1 MAFDF
6 SNYSYRNGSIQ
17 HNLQKHVT
25 EEKAWDLRHK
35 KYPFNSSGVHLD
47 TLRLAIVKKEPH
59 MAKNQSQ
66 QAFNLTRAVK
76 KLFLSSFVVFSF
88 IAYAIQ
94 QRFAK
99 PDSAFSLA
107 PTPTSTPT
115 QEILAPTSVDAA
127 QPAQSTAGTQPTA
140 ETPPTAVPPSPAP
153 ILGMYKDGTYTGA
166 TVDAYYGLVEVQVSV
181 RNGKIAD
188 VQFLQYPNDR
198 RTSVEINSQAM
209 PWLQQEAIQAQSA
222 NVNIISGA
230 TFTSEGFAMSLDAA
244 LKNAKN

>member
-1 MAFDF
+1 
-6 SNYSYRNGSIQ
+6 
-17 HNLQKHVT
+17 
-25 EEKAWDLRHK
+25 
-35 KYPFNSSGVHLD
+35 
-47 TLRLAIVKKEPH
+47 

-66 QAFNLTRAVK
+66 QTFNLTRAVK

-94 QRFAK
+94 QRFSK

-107 PTPTSTPT
+107 PTPTSAPT
-115 QEILAPTSVDAA
+115 QEILAATSVDT
-127 QPAQSTAGTQPTA
+127 QPAQSPPVTQPTA
-140 ETPPTAVPPSPAP
+140 EPPPTAVPPSPAP
-153 ILGMYKDGTYTGA
+153 ILGMYKDGTYTGP
-166 TVDAYYGLVEVQVSV
+166 TVDAYYGLVEVKVSV
-181 RNGKIAD
+181 QNGKIAD
-188 VQFLQYPNDR
+188 VQFLQYPHDR

-209 PWLQQEAIQAQSA
+209 PWLQQEAIQVQSA